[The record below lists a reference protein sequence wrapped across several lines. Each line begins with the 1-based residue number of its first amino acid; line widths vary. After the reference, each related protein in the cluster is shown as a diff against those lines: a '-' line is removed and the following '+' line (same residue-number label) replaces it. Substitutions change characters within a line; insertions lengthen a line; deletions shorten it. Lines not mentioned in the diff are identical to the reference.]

1 MQKYLSNS
9 LLRLK
14 TSMLFLNFIM
24 ILLLSGIVLIST
36 QYICQEQCARH
47 FLDTINALPQKPE
60 ITFFCSVGCFAL
72 LCLIIYIRKKLSV
85 NLEKE
90 LNLYT
95 SIFEIIL
102 CILIMKSIYMGY
114 NGIAFLVFIDIII
127 HMKENKKTV
136 WFIALLIIVLL
147 ISNYDVIS
155 SMTPMVSI
163 NQFISVFPKSISTI
177 LFVLT
182 HILESLNLVL
192 FIIFM
197 IIFIANQSQENER
210 ISNELLMINQVN
222 TQLKEYA
229 EITEKL
235 GEDKERKRIA
245 REIHDTLGH
254 ALTGIAAGIDACIA
268 MIDFAPAETKKQLF
282 VISKVVRQGI
292 SDVRNSLNKLRPGAL
307 EEHTFK
313 ESIIKLIEE
322 FKDISKMDI
331 DLVYEVDNVDFEN
344 TKEDILFRVVQE
356 SMTNAL
362 RHGHATYMYIHV
374 FVDNDLFILEIKD
387 NGLGCQEIH
396 KGYGLKHMEER
407 ISFIDGSVLFD
418 GQDGFHTYITIPIR
432 RGKSI

>member
-1 MQKYLSNS
+1 MQKYLSKS

-14 TSMLFLNFIM
+14 TSMLFLNFIT
-24 ILLLSGIVLIST
+24 ILLISSIVLIST
-36 QYICQEQCARH
+36 QYICENQYARH
-47 FLDTINALPQKPE
+47 FLDNITALPQKPE
-60 ITFFCSVGCFAL
+60 LTFFCSIGCFTL
-72 LCLIIYIRKKLSV
+72 LCLIIYIRKKLNV

-90 LNLYT
+90 FNLYT

-102 CILIMKSIYMGY
+102 CIMIMKSLYMGY

-136 WFIALLIIVLL
+136 WFVTLLVIVLL

-155 SMTPMVSI
+155 SITPMVSI
-163 NQFISVFPKSISTI
+163 NQFVVVFPKSISTLL
-177 LFVLT
+177 LFLT

-268 MIDFAPAETKKQLF
+268 MIDFAPGETKKQLF

-313 ESIIKLIEE
+313 ESIIKLIDE

-362 RHGHATYMYIHV
+362 RHGHATYIYIHI
-374 FVDNDLFILEIKD
+374 FVDDNLFVLEIKD
-387 NGLGCQEIH
+387 NGLGCKDIH

-418 GQDGFHTYITIPIR
+418 GSDGFRTYITIPIR

>member
-1 MQKYLSNS
+1 MQKYLSQS

-14 TSMLFLNFIM
+14 TFMLFLNFITV
-24 ILLLSGIVLIST
+24 LLISSIVLIST
-36 QYICQEQCARH
+36 QYICENLYARH
-47 FLDTINALPQKPE
+47 FLDNISALPQKPE
-60 ITFFCSVGCFAL
+60 LIFFEAIGCFSL
-72 LCLIIYIRKKLSV
+72 LCLVIYIRKKL
-85 NLEKE
+85 NINFEKK

-95 SIFEIIL
+95 SIIEIIL
-102 CILIMKSIYMGY
+102 CILIMKSLYMGY
-114 NGIAFLVFIDIII
+114 SGISFLVFIDIII

-136 WFIALLIIVLL
+136 WFIILLVIVLL
-147 ISNYDVIS
+147 ISNHDVIS
-155 SMTPMVSI
+155 SISPMVSI
-163 NQFISVFPKSISTI
+163 NDFISVFPASVSTI
-177 LFVLT
+177 LLVIT
-182 HILESLNLVL
+182 HILDSLNLVL

-210 ISNELLMINQVN
+210 ISNELSMINQVN

-229 EITEKL
+229 QITEKL

-268 MIDFAPAETKKQLF
+268 MIDFSPEETKKQLF

-313 ESIIKLIEE
+313 ESIVKLIEE

-331 DLVYEVDNVDFEN
+331 DLVFEVDNVDFEN

-362 RHGHATYMYIHV
+362 RHGHATYIFIHIYV
-374 FVDNDLFILEIKD
+374 ENDLFILEIKD
-387 NGLGCQEIH
+387 NGLGCKEIH

-407 ISFIDGSVLFD
+407 ISFIDGNVSFD
-418 GQDGFHTYITIPIR
+418 GNDGFHTYITIPMR
-432 RGKSI
+432 KGKSI